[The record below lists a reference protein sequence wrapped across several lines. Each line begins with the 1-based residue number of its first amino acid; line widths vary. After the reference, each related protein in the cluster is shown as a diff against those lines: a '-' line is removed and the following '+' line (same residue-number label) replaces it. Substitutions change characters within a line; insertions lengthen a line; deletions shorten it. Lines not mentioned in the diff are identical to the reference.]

1 MIVRVRLFAAPR
13 ELVGQPEVSLELP
26 TGSTI
31 ADLRLALAEEWPALA
46 GVLPHCR
53 FAVENDFAAE
63 SAGLTPGGDVACIPP
78 VSGG

>member
-13 ELVGQPEVSLELP
+13 ELIGQPELTLELP
-26 TGSTI
+26 ERSTI
-31 ADLRLALAEEWPALA
+31 ADLRVALAGEYPALA

-63 SAGLTPGGDVACIPP
+63 SAGLTPGGEVACIPP

>member
-13 ELVGQPEVSLELP
+13 ELVGRPEVTFELP
-26 TGSTI
+26 EGSTI
-31 ADLRLALAEEWPALA
+31 ADLRVALAGEYPALA

-53 FAVENDFAAE
+53 FAAESDFAAE
-63 SAGLTPGGDVACIPP
+63 SAGLVAGGEVACIPP